1 MRQEE
6 LLANIKEKRLVPVVK
21 LDRAEDAKPL
31 CEALCQGGL
40 PVAEITFRTG
50 AAEESIGTAS
60 REFPEMIVGAG
71 TVINVEQARRAVDAG
86 ASFLVS
92 PGISRE
98 VTEWALKNQ
107 ICIFPGTCTPTE
119 IMIALEYEL
128 PVVKFF
134 PASQYGGLETIK
146 ALAAPFPGISFMP
159 TGGIGVHNIKEYLA
173 FKKVAAC
180 GGSWMVKDTFIKEG
194 SFDKIREL
202 TREAAALI
210 NEEGAL

>member
-21 LDRAEDAKPL
+21 LDRTEDAKPL

-40 PVAEITFRTG
+40 PVAEITFRTE
-50 AAEESIGTAS
+50 AAEESIRTAS

-210 NEEGAL
+210 NEEGVL